1 MRGILIHNPGLL
13 TTIQGESRKGYL
25 RFGMPRSGAMD
36 KFAMRCANYLVG
48 NDQYSA
54 ILECTLIGPEIEF
67 LSTLH
72 FSITGA
78 ECSATLNN
86 RPIENWRSVRAK
98 KRSIL
103 RIKTSTNG
111 ARIYIAFSGGLS
123 IDKVMGSVSTYLP
136 GKVGGFNGRSLRKGD
151 IITTGKSSLGRFFS
165 RSLNSNDIPDHG
177 GDKTLRLIS
186 GVDYSSFSESE
197 ANKLQISEYTVSQNS
212 DRMGIR
218 LSGIPIGLENSL
230 PDILSYGIGHGTVQI
245 PGDGN
250 PIIMCVD
257 SQTTGGY
264 RQIANIIS
272 ADLDIVAQL
281 STFQKVRFKF
291 INLNEAVNLLKE
303 RERRFNDILL

>member
-13 TTIQGESRKGYL
+13 TTIQGGARKGYL
-25 RFGMPRSGAMD
+25 RFGMPGSGAMD

-67 LSTLH
+67 LSSLH

-78 ECSATLNN
+78 ECSATLDN
-86 RPIENWRSVRAK
+86 RPIESWRSVRAK

-103 RIKTSTNG
+103 RVGTPKNG

-123 IDKVMGSVSTYLP
+123 IEKVMGSVSTYLP
-136 GKVGGFNGRSLRKGD
+136 GKIGGFNGRSLRKGD
-151 IITTGKSSLGRFFS
+151 IITTGKSSNSRFYS
-165 RSLNSNDIPDHG
+165 RSLNSDDIPVHG
-177 GDKTLRLIS
+177 DDKTLRLIS
-186 GVDYSSFSESE
+186 GVDYNSFPQSES
-197 ANKLQISEYTVSQNS
+197 NKLKISEYTVSQNS

-218 LSGIPIGLENSL
+218 LSGTPIGVDNTL
-230 PDILSYGIGHGTVQI
+230 PDVISYGIGHGTVQI

-281 STFQKVRFKF
+281 GTFQKVRFKF
-291 INLNEAVNLLKE
+291 IDINEAVNLLKD
-303 RERRFNDILL
+303 RERYLNEILL